1 MCAILL
7 LFTTPNDILRRR
19 LGAHL
24 HNKNDKKVPIFKD
37 LTINR
42 QCSSVAA
49 VLVEAKGSCYH
60 YDNLYWTL

>member
-1 MCAILL
+1 MCHTTAFYNSKRY
-7 LFTTPNDILRRR
+7 FTSSVRSSS
-19 LGAHL
+19 AQQ
-24 HNKNDKKVPIFKD
+24 NDKKVPIFKD

-42 QCSSVAA
+42 QCSSAAA